1 MGYSAAEF
9 AAVLP
14 AAMRDW
20 QVSGE
25 SPRWVV
31 HDAGGRRVALLT
43 IKSLPERVI
52 GALRLPVLH
61 VSIDLRAADAE
72 VCREFQRRFE
82 RGFHR
87 GGG

>member
-20 QVSGE
+20 QVGGE
-25 SPRWVV
+25 SPSWVV
-31 HDAGGRRVALLT
+31 NDGGRRVALLT
-43 IKSLPERVI
+43 IKTLPERVI

-61 VSIDLRAADAE
+61 VSIDLREADAE